1 MTSFTNKL
9 AAAKAAPPRY
19 LDVMVSLDK
28 DSSEK
33 VEALTD
39 ELAAAKES
47 NDDRLGAPTAASVVQ
62 EKIDAILA
70 EQVDSL
76 VTLRFTRLPG
86 DEWAAITRL
95 CPPNPKSLLD
105 THYRYSMD
113 DACKLAAQYR
123 DDSGKAYGHVVE
135 GDQLT
140 ELTVNPVTKADPNPL
155 NEWEDI
161 FSLMSGPEFTAVVD
175 TIYGLNVHGPTS
187 RLNELVKISAS
198 LTA

>member
-1 MTSFTNKL
+1 MTSFKNKL
-9 AAAKAAPPRY
+9 ADAKSAPPRY
-19 LDVMVSLDK
+19 ADVVVSLDK

-33 VEALTD
+33 LEALTD
-39 ELAAAKES
+39 ELAAAKKS

-86 DEWAAITRL
+86 DEWGAITRL
-95 CPPNPKSLLD
+95 CPPNAGSIID
-105 THYRYSMD
+105 RHYKYSMD
-113 DACKLAAQYR
+113 DASKLAAQFV
-123 DDSGKAYGHVVE
+123 DDKGNRYGHVVE
-135 GDQLT
+135 GGELT
-140 ELTVNPVTKADPNPL
+140 ALTVNPVTEKDPNPV

-175 TIYGLNVHGPTS
+175 TIYGLNVYGPTA